1 MMLNRFYTKSK
12 PDLAVDCV
20 DARSIMPSL
29 PSILNPY
36 KSASMATSTCDGK
49 SKPTYI
55 YKLISHISSTPTSVA
70 SLPERLPVSAI
81 DEASGFIHLSTA
93 VQIPNTLKFFF
104 KEDPY
109 VYLLRIPYDPVEK
122 DIKWEDP
129 KAEVCGPRG
138 GEGMFPHLYNGLK
151 LGKDEVESVRILHR
165 QTDHE
170 DDKAKGWD
178 AALQGAEDF
187 LVY

>member
-1 MMLNRFYTKSK
+1 
-12 PDLAVDCV
+12 
-20 DARSIMPSL
+20 MPSI
-29 PSILNPY
+29 SNHY
-36 KSASMATSTCDGK
+36 RSASMATSICEGK
-49 SKPTYI
+49 PKPTYV
-55 YKLISHISSTPTSVA
+55 YKLISHTSSTPTSVA

-93 VQIPNTLKFFF
+93 VQVPNTLKFFF
-104 KEDPY
+104 KDDPY

-122 DIKWEDP
+122 DIRWEDP

-151 LGKDEVESVRILHR
+151 LGRGEVESVRILRR
-165 QTDHE
+165 QTE
-170 DDKAKGWD
+170 DDKVEGWD
-178 AALQGAEDF
+178 VALQGAEDF